1 MATEFS
7 QQTLVAPAITVP
19 GRGRWKIGAAIL
31 AIAVIAQASLLAY
44 FQDDRTFSKMSVL
57 FVWPAALFCLAI
69 WWTFFSAQSWP
80 LRLGVWGA
88 IGVTLALL
96 WSIFAFDGVD
106 GEMVPRW
113 RYRWESSRKQ
123 DVDAYFAKQRAANS
137 PATAVA
143 SENTDL
149 PLESLLETVEG
160 DWPGFRGKY
169 RDGIVRGLTL
179 RRDWDQQPLEELW
192 RHPVGLAWSGFSVV
206 GDFAFTQEQ
215 RGPQEC
221 VVCYRLETGEEVWV
235 HGDETRLEIVEANGG
250 DGPHGTPE
258 FHEGLLYT
266 LGGTGVLNCLNA
278 KTGRRVWQAECLK
291 DAGKNG
297 QPIKNVEWGLSQ
309 SPLVVEHLV
318 IVNPGGDQGRSTIA
332 YDRLTGQI
340 VWTAASKWVKADDPA
355 GYASPHFAAIH
366 GVPQAVIFGG
376 KGIAGF
382 QLSDGRELWKFAWEN
397 GPKVNAAQPIVFDD
411 GSVLFGCGYGKG
423 SARIDIPTQGDPRKP
438 RWESPKFRPK
448 FNDFVLRAN
457 SIYGLDDGILAC
469 IDVETGKPKWKSG
482 RYGYGQLL
490 LVEDLLLIL
499 SEQGDLVLVEAQPDR
514 HRELARFNALDPIC
528 WNHLAIA
535 HGKLLIRNSHMAV
548 CYDLAE

>member
-1 MATEFS
+1 MATDIP
-7 QQTLVAPAITVP
+7 QQTIIAPAISEP

-31 AIAVIAQASLLAY
+31 VIAAIAQAALLAY

-57 FVWPAALFCLAI
+57 FVWPAALFFLAI

-80 LRLGVWGA
+80 LRLGVWGV
-88 IGVTLALL
+88 IGFTFGILL
-96 WSIFAFDGVD
+96 SIFAFDGVD

-113 RYRWESSRKQ
+113 RYRWETSRKQ
-123 DVDAYFAKQRAANS
+123 DVDAYFAKQQPANS
-137 PATAVA
+137 PAAIVA
-143 SENTDL
+143 PENTEVA
-149 PLESLLETVEG
+149 LESLLESVEG

-179 RRDWDQQPLEELW
+179 RRDWDQRPLEELW
-192 RHPVGLAWSGFSVV
+192 RHPVGLAWSGFSAV

-221 VVCYRLETGEEVWV
+221 VVCYHLETGEEAWI
-235 HGDETRLEIVEANGG
+235 HGDDTRLEIVEANGG
-250 DGPHGTPE
+250 DGPHATPE

-266 LGGTGVLNCLNA
+266 FGGTGVLNCLEA
-278 KTGRRVWQAECLK
+278 KTGRRLWTANCLK
-291 DAGKNG
+291 DAGKDG
-297 QPIKNVEWGLSQ
+297 QPVKNVEWGLSQ
-309 SPLVVEHLV
+309 SPLVVENLV

-332 YDRLTGQI
+332 YNRLTGDI
-340 VWTAASKWVKADDPA
+340 VWTAGNYPA
-355 GYASPHFAAIH
+355 GYASPLFATIH
-366 GVPQAVIFGG
+366 GAPQAVIFHGD
-376 KGIAGF
+376 GIAGHA
-382 QLSDGRELWKFAWEN
+382 LSDGGELWKYAWDN

-423 SARIDIPTQGDPRKP
+423 TARVDVPREGKP
-438 RWESPKFRPK
+438 KLRWETPKFRPK

-457 SIYGLDDGILAC
+457 YIYGLDDGILTC
-469 IDVETGKPKWKSG
+469 VDVDTGKTKWKQG

-499 SEQGDLVLVEAQPDR
+499 SEQGDLVLVQAIPER
-514 HRELARFNALDPIC
+514 NRELARFNALDPIC

-535 HGKLLIRNSHMAV
+535 HGKLLVRNSHAAV
-548 CYDLAE
+548 CFDLQ